1 MAGAPGF
8 YFSGMVFERATDQ
21 NFGVLVAKVSTYYG
35 HTVAVNAEM
44 KQESP
49 ESHVF
54 GASTNR
60 INADTNDEKETKV
73 VQIQS

>member
-1 MAGAPGF
+1 
-8 YFSGMVFERATDQ
+8 MVFERADQ
-21 NFGVLVAKVSTYYG
+21 KFGVLVAKVSTYYG

-49 ESHVF
+49 ESHGF